1 MRLREEARPED
12 LEIVE
17 YWAKENGRAWPV
29 NEDNEPLD
37 SDGNPFPLDDN
48 SLPVMIANKDPQ
60 ENEEYDSAPIMEAV
74 ELPELIV
81 VKLRML
87 LGRDD
92 DEITQAMIKI
102 QTKQGRRNRRAEI
115 ETEIDHGSA
124 AALKLQKG
132 IVEWSGIQDEDGN
145 PAAVTA
151 ENIGLLPAWIK
162 TDLTDRITS
171 MSMINDEDEGE

>member
-1 MRLREEARPED
+1 MRLREETRPED
-12 LEIVE
+12 LEVVE

-29 NEDNEPLD
+29 NEDNDPLD
-37 SDGNPFPLDDN
+37 SNGNVFAKDDN
-48 SLPVMIANKDPQ
+48 GLPIIDQTIDPQ
-60 ENEEYDSAPIMEAV
+60 EAEEYDSAPIMEAV

-115 ETEIDHGSA
+115 ETEIDHASA

-132 IVEWSGIQDEDGN
+132 IVEWSGIQDKDGN
-145 PAAVTA
+145 PAAITA

-171 MSMINDEDEGE
+171 MSMISDEDEGE